1 MLSPLLWTSRVGKS
15 ILTGQPGLEVP
26 HHTGW
31 PHTQDPLRPRRAEE
45 KV

>member
-1 MLSPLLWTSRVGKS
+1 MLSPLLWTSWVGKS
-15 ILTGQPGLEVP
+15 ILTSQPGLEVP